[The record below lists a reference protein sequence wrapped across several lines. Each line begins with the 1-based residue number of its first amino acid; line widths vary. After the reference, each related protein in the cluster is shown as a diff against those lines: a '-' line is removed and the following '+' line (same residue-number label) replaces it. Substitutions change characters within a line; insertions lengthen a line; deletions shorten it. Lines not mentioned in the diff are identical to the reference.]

1 MSRISATDKKSGAL
15 FTFSEVDIT
24 NMSANDKAR
33 FDWQVDA
40 TPVPQFVQEA
50 LAAKQTEAAPQT
62 DNQPAKRGRK
72 NKQDG

>member
-1 MSRISATDKKSGAL
+1 MRISATEKKSRAL
-15 FTFSEVDIT
+15 FTFSEVDVK
-24 NMSANDKAR
+24 NMSAKDKAR

-50 LAAKQTEAAPQT
+50 LAAKQAEPAPQT

-72 NKQDG
+72 QKQ